1 MPKMTTDEITRYLDA
16 PGRLVRVGTV
26 GGDGTPLVVPTWF
39 VVEDGRFLVT
49 PRERSSWFANLQRSP
64 QVCFTVDGDGSQ
76 VIVRG
81 EVQVVHGL
89 GEDDS
94 WRDVYR
100 RITLRYLPE
109 SAADA
114 YLQDTWDEPR
124 ALLSLVLSDA
134 RVTTWRFP
142 LGPGEDWLDVWAP
155 RYYHDGHP
163 RAQVTRERSGGKDS

>member
-1 MPKMTTDEITRYLDA
+1 MTVTEVDEYLA
-16 PGRLVRVGTV
+16 GPGRLVRVGTV
-26 GGDGTPLVVPTWF
+26 GGDGMPLVVPTWF

-64 QVCFTVDGDGSQ
+64 KVCFTVDGDGSQ

-81 EVQVVHGL
+81 SLEVVHGL
-89 GEDDS
+89 GRDDE

-109 SAADA
+109 AAADA

-124 ALLSLVLSDA
+124 ALLGLSLASA
-134 RVTTWRFP
+134 EVTTWRFP
-142 LGPGEDWLDVWAP
+142 FGPGEDWLDVWAP
-155 RYYHDGHP
+155 RYYHEGHP
-163 RAQVTRERSGGKDS
+163 RAAGSTGP